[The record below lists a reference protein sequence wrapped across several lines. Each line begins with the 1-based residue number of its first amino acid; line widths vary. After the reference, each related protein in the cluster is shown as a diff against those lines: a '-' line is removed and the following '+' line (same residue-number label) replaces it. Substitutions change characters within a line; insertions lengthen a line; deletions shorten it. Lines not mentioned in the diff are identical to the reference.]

1 MISKTIY
8 INTHPFNLYIALTEH
23 EIQKGLMFV
32 KELKETSGMIFI
44 FDKPQVNK
52 FWMKNTF
59 IPLDILFI
67 NENCEI
73 VHIHKCAKPLDETP
87 ISSKIPVKYIIELNC
102 GIVDT
107 YNIKIGDTISSY

>member
-8 INTHPFNLYIALTEH
+8 INSHPFNLYIALTEH

-32 KELKETSGMIFI
+32 KELTDTSGMIFI
-44 FDKPQVNK
+44 FNKPEMKQ

-67 NENCEI
+67 NENYQI
-73 VHIHKCAKPLDETP
+73 VQIHKCAKPLDETL
-87 ISSKIPVKYIIELNC
+87 ITSKTKVKYAIELNC
-102 GIVDT
+102 GIVDK